1 MTAAQPD
8 PMPGRRAP
16 ISGIIALV
24 LGIAALLCWWV
35 PFLGVGLG
43 AGSIVLGIL
52 AIRGGRARGSGI
64 GGLALG
70 SIAAIPAVGATIV
83 FLSAL
88 VIALPT
94 GSGPGEPAASARPG
108 ATAAPSLSPSS
119 TPTPTPSP
127 STGAEEKAQ
136 YEARLKAKQ
145 EAERAAREED
155 ARKNGVEL
163 PDLTGLD
170 GKTAQ
175 WRLAD
180 LGLMAEFDG
189 KSGAVFVPANWTVIG
204 SSPAVGERV
213 MFGGTVV
220 LRVEKIAK
228 TTPASPLPP
237 TPVPE

>member
-1 MTAAQPD
+1 MTVAQPD

-16 ISGIIALV
+16 ISGVIALV
-24 LGIAALLCWWV
+24 MGIAALLFWWV

-70 SIAAIPAVGATIV
+70 SIAAIPAVVVTIV
-83 FLSAL
+83 FLSAF
-88 VIALPT
+88 VIALPV
-94 GSGPGEPAASARPG
+94 GSGSGEPSVSASPG
-108 ATAAPSLSPSS
+108 ATAAPNPS
-119 TPTPTPSP
+119 PTPTPSP

-180 LGLMAEFDG
+180 LGLVVEFDG
-189 KSGAVFVPANWTVIG
+189 KSGSVFVPANWTVIG
-204 SSPAVGERV
+204 SSPAAGERA

-220 LRVEKIAK
+220 LRVEKTAEMR
-228 TTPASPLPP
+228 AAP
-237 TPVPE
+237 TPSPVPTEE